1 MVSFWIAAALMALVA
16 CAFVVVPLLRPRTLS
31 GPSALEANLAVL
43 RGQRREIEQ
52 DVAQGTLPADAR
64 EEALAELAARA
75 QSDLSDTPPPIAP
88 ARAARP
94 WIAAAVVAVAIP
106 AGAFALYLA
115 IGTPAA
121 TDPRVTAQQKVDQDH
136 VIAMVEQLAQKVRE
150 RPDDARGWALLARSM
165 AALGRFAESADA
177 YAHLVTLVPNDP
189 QVLADYADALGMAQ
203 GRTLAGKPYE
213 LAKQALAID
222 PKHHKALALAG
233 TAAFD
238 ANDYASAARYWQTLA
253 DDLPA
258 GSEDEAQVRAMVS
271 EARDKGGL
279 PAAKSVAPRAA
290 LAKAAPPAP
299 SAAPK
304 GASVTGS
311 VAIAP
316 QLRSKLNGS
325 DTLWVFARAENGPRM
340 PLAVVRSNAG
350 ALPMTFSL
358 DDSMAMSPE
367 MKLSSAEAVRI
378 EAHVSKSGTPAAQ
391 PGDLVGTSDI
401 VKPGARDVKIV
412 IDKVVP

>member
-1 MVSFWIAAALMALVA
+1 MLFFWIAAALMALVA
-16 CAFVVVPLLRPRTLS
+16 CAFVVVPLLRGRALS
-31 GPSALEANLAVL
+31 GPSAVEANLAVL

-52 DVAQGTLPADAR
+52 DVAHGTLPADAR
-64 EEALAELAARA
+64 EEA
-75 QSDLSDTPPPIAP
+75 QSDLAGAPAAIAP
-88 ARAARP
+88 TRSSRP
-94 WIAAAVVAVAIP
+94 WTAAIAVAIGIP
-106 AGAFALYLA
+106 AIAFGLYLA
-115 IGTPAA
+115 LGTPAA
-121 TDPRVTAQQKVDQDH
+121 TDSRVTAQQKVDQDH

-150 RPDDARGWALLARSM
+150 RPDDARGWTLLARSM
-165 AALGRFAESADA
+165 AALGRFDESAQA
-177 YAHLVTLVPNDP
+177 YAHLATLVPNDP

-203 GRTLAGKPYE
+203 GRSLAGKPFE
-213 LAKQALAID
+213 IVKQALAID

-253 DDLPA
+253 DDLPP
-258 GSEDEAQVRAMVS
+258 GSEDQSQVRAMVA

-279 PAAKSVAPRAA
+279 PAAKSAPPRTAV
-290 LAKAAPPAP
+290 AKAAPPT
-299 SAAPK
+299 AAK
-304 GASVTGS
+304 GTSVTGS

-316 QLRSKLNGS
+316 QLKSKLNGS
-325 DTLWVFARAENGPRM
+325 DTLWVFARMENGPRV
-340 PLAVVRSNAG
+340 PLAVVRSNAA
-350 ALPMTFSL
+350 ALPMVFSL

-378 EAHVSKSGTPAAQ
+378 EARVSHSGTPAAQ
-391 PGDLVGTSDI
+391 SGDLVGTSGV

>member
-1 MVSFWIAAALMALVA
+1 MISFWIATAAMALVA
-16 CAFVVVPLLRPRTLS
+16 SAFVIVPLLRGRPVS
-31 GPSALEANLAVL
+31 GPSAKEANLAVL

-52 DVAQGTLPADAR
+52 DVAQGTLPAEAR

-75 QSDLSDTPPPIAP
+75 QSDLSDVP
-88 ARAARP
+88 AATVSTRTGRP

-106 AGAFALYLA
+106 AGVFALYLA
-115 IGTPAA
+115 LGTPAA
-121 TDPRVTAQQKVDQDH
+121 TDSRATAQQKVDQDH

-150 RPDDARGWALLARSM
+150 RPDDARGWTLLARSL
-165 AALGRFAESADA
+165 AALGRFDESAQA
-177 YAHLVTLVPNDP
+177 YAHVVTLVPNDP

-203 GRTLAGKPYE
+203 GRSLAGKPYD
-213 LAKQALAID
+213 LVKQALAID

-238 ANDYASAARYWQTLA
+238 ANDYASAARYWQALA

-258 GSEDEAQVRAMVS
+258 GSEDEAQVRAMVA

-279 PAAKSVAPRAA
+279 PAAKSSPPRTAV
-290 LAKAAPPAP
+290 AKAAPPA
-299 SAAPK
+299 APK
-304 GASVTGS
+304 GTSVTGS

-316 QLRSKLNGS
+316 QLQAKLDGS
-325 DTLWVFARAENGPRM
+325 DTLWVFARAENGPRV

-358 DDSMAMSPE
+358 DDSMAMSPQL
-367 MKLSSAEAVRI
+367 KLSSAEAVRI
-378 EAHVSKSGTPAAQ
+378 EARVSKSGTPAAQ
-391 PGDLVGTSDI
+391 SGDLVGTSEV